1 MGESREMPRVENK
14 ANIPGGMPA
23 GSEAAPAGSRPLSV
37 GEYFVMFFLFGI
49 PVVNLILMLVWGFGG
64 DVNINRKNCARAY
77 LILLLVSVSMA
88 VILVL
93 AGVLLAGHL
102 GPLVR
107 DLAGVME

>member
-1 MGESREMPRVENK
+1 MPCVENK

-23 GSEAAPAGSRPLSV
+23 GSEAALAGSRPLLV
-37 GEYFVMFFLFGI
+37 GEYFVMFFLFSI

-77 LILLLVSVSMA
+77 LILLLIAVSLS
-88 VILVL
+88 VILGLV
-93 AGVLLAGHL
+93 GVLLAGHL

-107 DLAGVME
+107 DLVGVIE